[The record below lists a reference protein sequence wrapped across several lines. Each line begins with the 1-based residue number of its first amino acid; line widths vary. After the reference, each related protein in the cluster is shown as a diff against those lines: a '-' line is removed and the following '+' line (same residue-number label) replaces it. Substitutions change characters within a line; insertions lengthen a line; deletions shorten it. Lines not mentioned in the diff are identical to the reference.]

1 MILPISSS
9 PYLVKSEQSILLQFC
24 LAGSLLRGKLG
35 EAILNLEQR
44 SSFGQLG
51 STAARPKCTWDLR
64 LSVYTG
70 LNAFA
75 ENQSLELF

>member
-24 LAGSLLRGKLG
+24 LARSLLRGKLG

-70 LNAFA
+70 LILAA
-75 ENQSLELF
+75 